1 MNEEL
6 NNILNQEIAREL
18 LLEKEPDL
26 SDTTFDF
33 IWSLSQGNPFDCP
46 VVYDI
51 MKATGKI

>member
-46 VVYDI
+46 VMYDI
-51 MKATGKI
+51 MKAIGKI